1 MALMFGHNSN
11 VDIEF
16 ETTYGTTPAGNWK
29 RVPVVSFDP
38 GVSQPWDRLDVV
50 GLAGGRDEPA
60 PLRGLLTVEPSVEV
74 PMDPVNIGYWLRTVL
89 GSPTTT
95 GTTNR
100 THVFKS
106 GGSSLPS
113 LSIQHA
119 NASLSASPFMLVSG
133 ARANTFEASFR
144 FGEALQTATVGLV
157 GLNATRAAATASGT
171 PTSATFAPFTG
182 AIGTVTRAGVALGR
196 ITGATLRFSNGLE
209 VLREANRAS
218 GAITEAAP
226 GVSEVTGSVDVRM
239 DTDTLLAD
247 SEGSAAVKLAFGYSV
262 NANQALTFTV
272 EAAYLDRTMPAVR
285 GRAGIQA
292 TFSFRGAYD
301 ATATCALTATLLNQQ
316 SAY

>member
-11 VDIEF
+11 IDMDF
-16 ETTYGTTPAGNWK
+16 EATYGTAPEGDWK
-29 RVPVVSFDP
+29 RLPVVAFDP
-38 GVSQPWDRLDVV
+38 GVSQPWERLDVI

-74 PMDPVNIGYWLRTVL
+74 PIDLVNIGYWLRAVF

-100 THVFKS
+100 THTFRS
-106 GGSSLPS
+106 GASSLPS

-119 NASLSASPFMLVSG
+119 NNQLSANPFMLVTG
-133 ARANTFEASFR
+133 ARANTLEASFR

-157 GLNATRAAATASGT
+157 GLNAARAATSAAGT

-182 AIGTVTRAGVALGR
+182 AIGTVMRGGTALGR
-196 ITGATLRFSNGLE
+196 ITGATLRYSNGLE
-209 VLREANRAS
+209 TLREANRAS

-226 GVSEVTGSVDVRM
+226 GVAEVTGSVDVRM
-239 DTDTLLAD
+239 DTDMLLAD
-247 SEGSAAVKLAFGYSV
+247 SEAANAVKLAFGYRV

-292 TFSFRGAYD
+292 TFNFRGAFD
-301 ATATCALTATLLNQQ
+301 ATATCALTATLQNQQ
-316 SAY
+316 TAY

>member
-11 VDIEF
+11 IDIEF
-16 ETTYGTTPAGNWK
+16 ETTYGTVPGGNWK
-29 RVPVVSFDP
+29 RVPMVSYDP
-38 GVSQPWDRLDVV
+38 GVSQPWERLDVI

-74 PMDPVNIGYWLRTVL
+74 PVDLVNIGYWLRAL
-89 GSPTTT
+89 MGSPTTT

-106 GGSSLPS
+106 GGSSIPS
-113 LSIQHA
+113 ISIQHA
-119 NASLSASPFMLVSG
+119 NSQLSANPFMLVNG
-133 ARANTFEASFR
+133 VRANTFESTFR
-144 FGEALQTATVGLV
+144 FGEPLQTATIGLI
-157 GLNATRAAATASGT
+157 GLNASRAASTASGT
-171 PTSATFAPFTG
+171 PTSATFTPFTG
-182 AIGTVTRAGVALGR
+182 AVGTVTRGGTALAR

-218 GAITEAAP
+218 AAISEAAP
-226 GVSEVTGSVDVRM
+226 GPSEVTGSIDVRM

-247 SEGSAAVKLAFGYSV
+247 SEASAPVKLAFGYSLGGT
-262 NANQALTFTV
+262 QSITYTV

-292 TFSFRGAYD
+292 TFAFRGAFD
-301 ATATCALTATLLNQQ
+301 ATAACTLTATLLNQQ
-316 SAY
+316 TAY